1 VPEKPGQA
9 LQMNKMDPKSITFPT
24 YLINLDGAKD
34 RLSLMQAK
42 CELAGLPF
50 ERVPAVE
57 GKELSFPIDDF
68 QETAYTF
75 LHGRRRNPGEIGCY
89 LSHIECARRLLAS
102 EAQYALILEDD
113 LTFPPDLH
121 QLLQGAVS
129 AAEDWDILRLST
141 VNSGKKYPFR
151 RISPQRS
158 LALALTREKGSGAYL
173 INRRAAHWFVERLLP
188 MQLPFDLAFDIE
200 YLAGLRSVFVTP
212 VPIGQDTGLP
222 SQIQG
227 KRRALHLSRWHYLIV
242 HPYRAWLETSRF
254 TIRSCR
260 LVRSLLKNRHSQKNG
275 SLTELPPFDYNQ
287 REPGGPLAKAD
298 SQ

>member
-1 VPEKPGQA
+1 
-9 LQMNKMDPKSITFPT
+9 
-24 YLINLDGAKD
+24 
-34 RLSLMQAK
+34 MQAK
-42 CELAGLPF
+42 CELAGLSF
-50 ERVPAVE
+50 ERVPAIE
-57 GKELSFPIDDF
+57 GRELSFPIDGF
-68 QETAYTF
+68 QEGAYRF
-75 LHGRRRNPGEIGCY
+75 LHGRRCNPAEIGCY
-89 LSHIECARRLLAS
+89 LSHIECARRLIAS
-102 EAQYALILEDD
+102 EAQHALILEDD

-151 RISPQRS
+151 RISPKRS

-188 MQLPFDLAFDIE
+188 MQLPFDLAFDLE

-227 KRRALHLSRWHYLIV
+227 KRRAFHLSRWHYLTV
-242 HPYRAWLETSRF
+242 QPYRAWLETSRLI
-254 TIRSCR
+254 IRSSR
-260 LVRSLLKNRHSQKNG
+260 LVKSLLKNRHPERHE
-275 SLTELPPFDYNQ
+275 SLGNPFVKGETQGFHHLLTALP
-287 REPGGPLAKAD
+287 EHEIGGTGT
-298 SQ
+298 Q